1 MKHPK
6 EHDLTHFS
14 PRWTMSLLCFS
25 MNFALSE
32 EESAETAA
40 LTTAAYDAWVL
51 VNDYFSWEKEWKNHE
66 ANGETGM
73 IVSAVFLFMKWHSV
87 DATKARALLREEI
100 IVREEKY
107 CRAKEDFLARGK
119 LTEKTVQWL
128 DLLDL
133 VTAGNFAWSMTTAR
147 YQLEADDA
155 YPRLRAAHKENPPKI
170 AFDSLSIPISMGTVD
185 LAKLAETIFGTTA
198 SCTDAVDSVL
208 GTTPPAITPDGH
220 SESGD
225 VQSHPP
231 VPAVPSLYLY
241 EDVSSIICGLES
253 LRKVYRS

>member
-1 MKHPK
+1 M
-6 EHDLTHFS
+6 DFV
-14 PRWTMSLLCFS
+14 
-25 MNFALSE
+25 LSE
-32 EESAETAA
+32 KESEATSA

-73 IVSAVFLFMKWHSV
+73 IVSAVFLFMKWRSV

-100 IVREEKY
+100 IAREEKY

-119 LTEKTVQWL
+119 LTEKTIQWL

-133 VTAGNFAWSMTTAR
+133 VTAGNFAWSMTTGR

-155 YPRLRAAHKENPPKI
+155 YPRLRAAHKENPPKT
-170 AFDSLSIPISMGTVD
+170 AFDSLSIPISLGTVD
-185 LAKLAETIFGTTA
+185 LAKLAETIFGTTGG
-198 SCTDAVDSVL
+198 CTDPVDSVL

-220 SESGD
+220 PGND
-225 VQSHPP
+225 HVQSHPP
-231 VPAVPSLYLY
+231 VPTVPSLYLY
-241 EDVSSIICGLES
+241 EDVRVIYHRL
-253 LRKVYRS
+253 